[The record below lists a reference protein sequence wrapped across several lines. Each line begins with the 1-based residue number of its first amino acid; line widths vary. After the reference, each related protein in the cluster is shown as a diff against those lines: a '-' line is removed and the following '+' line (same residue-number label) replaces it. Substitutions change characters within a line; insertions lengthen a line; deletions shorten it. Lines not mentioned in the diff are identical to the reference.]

1 MGRKPRVLIV
11 DDEPDTLWS
20 LSLLLEPLYEVT
32 MAASG
37 PAGLLALAEG
47 PFDVVLLDLMMP
59 VMDGAAFKREL
70 DTRGVSTPVVI
81 LSACAD
87 VAERAASL
95 GVRDYLTKPID
106 IPKLEA
112 TLARVT
118 G

>member
-11 DDEPDTLWS
+11 DDEPDILFS

-32 MAASG
+32 TAANG
-37 PAGLLALAEG
+37 EAGLRALEEG
-47 PFDVVLLDLMMP
+47 PFEAVLLDLTMP
-59 VMDGAAFKREL
+59 IMDGAAFKREL
-70 DTRGVSTPVVI
+70 DVRGVTTPVVI
-81 LSACAD
+81 VSAIDDVAACA
-87 VAERAASL
+87 ARL
-95 GVRDYLTKPID
+95 GVRDYLPKPID